1 MIYAPIFIPTLCRYE
16 HFKQCIESL
25 AQCDGASETEVYVA
39 LDYPAEESHLEGY
52 EKIKTYLE
60 TAGNMTFKKLHVHK
74 RERNYGLG
82 LHGNS
87 ATMREYITE
96 RYDRFIISEDHN
108 VFVPNFLL
116 YMNTCLEQYK
126 DDPDVIAVC
135 GYSYPVEWDVSEG
148 ATVLKQQINVSTWG
162 VGFWSE
168 KYQKMRQDLSNGILK
183 SSFTDVLENKT
194 YKK

>member
-1 MIYAPIFIPTLCRYE
+1 MCRYE

-39 LDYPAEESHLEGY
+39 LDYPAKESHLEGY

-60 TAGNMTFKKLHVHK
+60 KAGNMTFKKLHVHM

-82 LHGNS
+82 LYGNS

-96 RYDRFIISEDHN
+96 RYDRFIISEDDN
-108 VFVPNFLL
+108 VFAPNFLL

-126 DDPDVIAVC
+126 DDSDVIAVC
-135 GYSYPVEWDVSEG
+135 GYSYPVEWEVSEG

-168 KYQKMRQDLSNGILK
+168 KYQKMRQNLSNGILK